1 MGPRE
6 FNPLYFLLFLLILAG
21 LTLAHFASEH
31 LSGIPLFFLFYA
43 LGQALLETTA
53 VALVAWALRRW
64 APRFVF
70 YTFVAGT
77 FLFLLV
83 QFTDLA
89 LLRIMD
95 TTIGYLFLYFA
106 SGGLAHVGA
115 AFHALNMNLGMI
127 CLICAVLLVLPAL
140 GILFYSLTD
149 RATPRVPIQ
158 VTPIQLFFTMLA
170 VGTALLLLDVGMH
183 SNLGYATYSRF
194 QKHLPFGTTFL
205 PPAPPEV
212 PLSSHFFPARPE
224 LQELPRL
231 SAAHKPNVFLFI
243 VESFRRDFLTP
254 EIAPHLHALG
264 QAHLSFPESTANS
277 NSTHTSWYALLHANT
292 PLRWTEA
299 AHSYT
304 KGALPLRLFKQLGYK
319 IHVLCAAE
327 FSLFN
332 IDPLLFGKTDR
343 LPDTLLENP
352 PGAAHER
359 DALLFAEVRRHLT
372 QDGTLFLVFLDG
384 THSEYSFPDSATVF
398 EPIDPQIDY
407 LTLPGNPEKLER
419 VKNRYRNAIHHLDS
433 QLGSLFAHL
442 KEQNL
447 WDDAVFAITGDHGE
461 EFFEDGALFH
471 GTHLNTWQTAVP
483 IFLKLPGNPPL
494 TRREASHIDLFPTLF
509 HSLTGQ
515 TDLLS
520 LFDGESL
527 LTPARR
533 HPILVVQHNGGA
545 APTDFLLLKNHQQ
558 VHARL
563 RPQEGRVALLSV
575 SDPALLIELPAT
587 ADLEQRVD

>member
-1 MGPRE
+1 MARRE
-6 FNPLYFLLFLLILAG
+6 FNPLYFFFFLLILAG
-21 LTLAHFASEH
+21 LTLAHFASEN
-31 LSGIPLFFLFYA
+31 LSGIPLFFLLYA

-53 VALVAWALRRW
+53 IALIAWLLRKW
-64 APRFVF
+64 APRWAFYAFVSS
-70 YTFVAGT
+70 T

-89 LLRIMD
+89 LLQIMD

-127 CLICAVLLVLPAL
+127 CLICAALLLLPAL
-140 GILFYSLTD
+140 GIFFYSLTD

-158 VTPIQLFFTMLA
+158 ITPMQLFFTMLG
-170 VGTALLLLDVGMH
+170 VGTALLLLDVGMR

-194 QKHLPFGTTFL
+194 QKHLPLGTTFL

-212 PLSSHFFPARPE
+212 PLSSRFFPARPE
-224 LQELPRL
+224 LSELPPL
-231 SAAHKPNVFLFI
+231 QAPHKPNIFLFV
-243 VESFRRDFLTP
+243 VESFRRDFITP

-292 PLRWTEA
+292 PLRWTQA
-299 AHSYT
+299 ARSYT
-304 KGALPLRLFKQLGYK
+304 QGALPLRLFKQLGYK
-319 IHVLCAAE
+319 IHVLCAAD
-327 FSLFN
+327 FTFFN
-332 IDPLLFGKTDR
+332 IDPLLFGNTHQ
-343 LPDTLLENP
+343 LPDTFLENP
-352 PGAAHER
+352 PGVAHER
-359 DALLFAEVRRHLT
+359 DAQMFAEVRRHLT
-372 QDGTLFLVFLDG
+372 SEGNLFLVFLDG
-384 THSEYSFPDSATVF
+384 THSEYSFPEEATVF

-407 LTLPGNPEKLER
+407 LALPGNPDKLER
-419 VKNRYRNAIHHLDS
+419 VKNRYRNAIHHIDA
-433 QLGSLFAHL
+433 QFGSLFAYL
-442 KEQNL
+442 REQHL
-447 WDDAVFAITGDHGE
+447 WDEAIFAITGDHGE

-494 TRREASHIDLFPTLF
+494 SRLEASHIDLFPTIL
-509 HSLTGQ
+509 HALTGQ
-515 TDLLS
+515 NLP

-558 VHARL
+558 LHARL

-587 ADLEQRVD
+587 GDLGQTAD